1 MSLPGLIYLI
11 CAIYPIF
18 GSGHSLIA
26 MHSILL
32 DEMEKQKIA
41 DCIALLEKE
50 YGIPRPDEE
59 EPVDLLVKTILS
71 QNTSDANSLP
81 AFARLK
87 RAFPDYE
94 SLLRAT
100 DEAVSQSIRRGGLAE
115 IKAKR
120 IKAALERIKE
130 EQGEISLAALAGMKK
145 EQAMDYLLRLPG
157 VGPKTASIV
166 LLFAFGMPFLPV
178 DTHVFR
184 LSQRLGLVEEKA
196 NPEKAQKMLE
206 RIVPPDKYVSF
217 HLNLIQH
224 GRQVCHARGPR
235 HEKCCLHGCCDYMR
249 GKRLK

>member
-1 MSLPGLIYLI
+1 
-11 CAIYPIF
+11 
-18 GSGHSLIA
+18 
-26 MHSILL
+26 MHSILQ
-32 DEMEKQKIA
+32 DEMEKQKVA

-81 AFARLK
+81 AFAQLK
-87 RAFPDYE
+87 SAFPDYE
-94 SLLRAT
+94 SLLRAS
-100 DEAVSQSIRRGGLAE
+100 DEAVAQSIRRGGLAE

-120 IKAALERIKE
+120 IKAALERIRK
-130 EQGEISLAALAGMKK
+130 EQGEICLASLAGMKK

-184 LSQRLGLVEEKA
+184 LAQRLGLVEEKA
-196 NPEKAQKMLE
+196 NPEKAQKKLE
-206 RIVPPDKYVSF
+206 RMVPSDKYISF
-217 HLNLIQH
+217 HLNLIRH

-235 HEKCCLHGCCDYMR
+235 HEKCCLQDCCAYVQ
-249 GKRLK
+249 GQKT

>member
-1 MSLPGLIYLI
+1 
-11 CAIYPIF
+11 
-18 GSGHSLIA
+18 

-50 YGIPRPDEE
+50 YGIPRSDEE
-59 EPVDLLVKTILS
+59 DPVDLLVKTILS
-71 QNTSDANSLP
+71 QNTSDSNSLP

-87 RAFPDYE
+87 SAFPDYE
-94 SLLRAT
+94 SLLRT
-100 DEAVSQSIRRGGLAE
+100 PDEAVAESIRRGGLAE

-120 IKAALERIKE
+120 IKAALERIRK
-130 EQGEISLAALAGMKK
+130 EQGEICLASLAGMKK

-184 LSQRLGLVEEKA
+184 LSRRLGLVEEKA
-196 NPEKAQKMLE
+196 NP
-206 RIVPPDKYVSF
+206 
-217 HLNLIQH
+217 
-224 GRQVCHARGPR
+224 G
-235 HEKCCLHGCCDYMR
+235 
-249 GKRLK
+249 

>member
-1 MSLPGLIYLI
+1 M
-11 CAIYPIF
+11 
-18 GSGHSLIA
+18 
-26 MHSILL
+26 
-32 DEMEKQKIA
+32 A

-59 EPVDLLVKTILS
+59 DPVDLLVKTILS

-81 AFARLK
+81 AFAQLK
-87 RAFPDYE
+87 SAFPDYE
-94 SLLRAT
+94 SLLRAP
-100 DEAVSQSIRRGGLAE
+100 DEAVAQSIRRGGLAE

-130 EQGEISLAALAGMKK
+130 EQGEICLASLAGMKK
-145 EQAMDYLLRLPG
+145 ELAMDYLLRLPG

-184 LSQRLGLVEEKA
+184 LAQRLGLLEEKT

-206 RIVPPDKYVSF
+206 RIVPPNKYISF
-217 HLNLIQH
+217 HLNLIRH

-235 HEKCCLHGCCDYMR
+235 HEKCCLQGCCDYVR

>member
-26 MHSILL
+26 MHSTLL

-81 AFARLK
+81 AFAQLK
-87 RAFPDYE
+87 SAFPDYE
-94 SLLRAT
+94 SLLRAP
-100 DEAVSQSIRRGGLAE
+100 DEAVAESIRRGGLAE

-120 IKAALERIKE
+120 IKAALKKIKE
-130 EQGEISLAALAGMKK
+130 EQGEICLAALAGMNK
-145 EQAMDYLLRLPG
+145 EEAMEYLLRLPG

-166 LLFAFGMPFLPV
+166 LLFSFGMPFLPV

-217 HLNLIQH
+217 HLNLICH
-224 GRQVCHARGPR
+224 GRQVCHARGPS
-235 HEKCCLHGCCDYMR
+235 HDKCCLQGCCDYVR

>member
-1 MSLPGLIYLI
+1 
-11 CAIYPIF
+11 
-18 GSGHSLIA
+18 
-26 MHSILL
+26 MHSILQ
-32 DEMEKQKIA
+32 DEMEKQKVA

-71 QNTSDANSLP
+71 QNTSDSNSLP
-81 AFARLK
+81 AFAQLK
-87 RAFPDYE
+87 SAFPDYE
-94 SLLRAT
+94 SLLRAS
-100 DEAVSQSIRRGGLAE
+100 DEAVAQSIRRGGLAE

-120 IKAALERIKE
+120 IKAVLERIRK
-130 EQGEISLAALAGMKK
+130 EQGEICLASLAGMKK

-184 LSQRLGLVEEKA
+184 LAQRLGLVEEKA
-196 NPEKAQKMLE
+196 NPEKAQKKLE
-206 RIVPPDKYVSF
+206 RMVPSDKYISF
-217 HLNLIQH
+217 HLNLIRH

-235 HEKCCLHGCCDYMR
+235 HEKCCLQDCCAYVQ
-249 GKRLK
+249 GQKT

>member
-1 MSLPGLIYLI
+1 
-11 CAIYPIF
+11 
-18 GSGHSLIA
+18 
-26 MHSILL
+26 MHSILQ
-32 DEMEKQKIA
+32 DEMEKQKVA

-71 QNTSDANSLP
+71 QNTSDSNSLP
-81 AFARLK
+81 AFAQLK
-87 RAFPDYE
+87 SAFPDYE
-94 SLLRAT
+94 SLLRAS
-100 DEAVSQSIRRGGLAE
+100 DEAVAQSIRRGGLAE

-120 IKAALERIKE
+120 IKAALERIRK
-130 EQGEISLAALAGMKK
+130 EQGEICLASLAGMKK

-184 LSQRLGLVEEKA
+184 LAQRLGLVEEKA
-196 NPEKAQKMLE
+196 NPEKAQKKLE
-206 RIVPPDKYVSF
+206 RMVPSDKYISF
-217 HLNLIQH
+217 HLNLIRH

-235 HEKCCLHGCCDYMR
+235 HEKCCLQDCCAYVQ
-249 GKRLK
+249 GQKT

>member
-1 MSLPGLIYLI
+1 MSLPSLIYLI

-26 MHSILL
+26 MHSILQ
-32 DEMEKQKIA
+32 DEMEKQKVA

-71 QNTSDANSLP
+71 QNTSDSNSLP
-81 AFARLK
+81 AFAQLK
-87 RAFPDYE
+87 SAFPDYE
-94 SLLRAT
+94 SLLRAS
-100 DEAVSQSIRRGGLAE
+100 DEAVAQSIRRGGLAE

-120 IKAALERIKE
+120 IKAALERIRK
-130 EQGEISLAALAGMKK
+130 EQGEICLASLAGMKK

-184 LSQRLGLVEEKA
+184 LAQRLGLVEEKA
-196 NPEKAQKMLE
+196 NPEKAQKKLE
-206 RIVPPDKYVSF
+206 RMVPSDKYISF
-217 HLNLIQH
+217 HLNLIRH

-235 HEKCCLHGCCDYMR
+235 HEKCCLQDCCAYVQ
-249 GKRLK
+249 GQKT

>member
-1 MSLPGLIYLI
+1 
-11 CAIYPIF
+11 
-18 GSGHSLIA
+18 
-26 MHSILL
+26 
-32 DEMEKQKIA
+32 MEKQKVA

-81 AFARLK
+81 AFAQLK
-87 RAFPDYE
+87 SAFPDYE
-94 SLLRAT
+94 SLLRAP
-100 DEAVSQSIRRGGLAE
+100 DEAVAQSIRRGGLAE

-130 EQGEISLAALAGMKK
+130 EQGEICLASLAGMKK
-145 EQAMDYLLRLPG
+145 EQAMDYLLCLPG

-184 LSQRLGLVEEKA
+184 LAQRLGLLEEKT

-206 RIVPPDKYVSF
+206 RIVPPNKYISF

-235 HEKCCLHGCCDYMR
+235 HDKCCLQGCCDYVR

>member
-1 MSLPGLIYLI
+1 
-11 CAIYPIF
+11 
-18 GSGHSLIA
+18 
-26 MHSILL
+26 MHSTLL

-94 SLLRAT
+94 SLLRAP
-100 DEAVSQSIRRGGLAE
+100 DEAVAESIRRGGLAE

-120 IKAALERIKE
+120 IKAALKKIKE
-130 EQGEISLAALAGMKK
+130 EQGEICLAALAGMNK
-145 EQAMDYLLRLPG
+145 EEAMEYLLRLPG

-166 LLFAFGMPFLPV
+166 LLFSFGMPFLPV

-217 HLNLIQH
+217 HLNLICH
-224 GRQVCHARGPR
+224 GRQVCHARGPS
-235 HEKCCLHGCCDYMR
+235 HDKCCLQGCCDYVR

>member
-1 MSLPGLIYLI
+1 
-11 CAIYPIF
+11 
-18 GSGHSLIA
+18 

-120 IKAALERIKE
+120 IKAALKRIKE
-130 EQGEISLAALAGMKK
+130 EQGEISLAALAGMNN

-184 LSQRLGLVEEKA
+184 LSRRLGLVEEKA

-217 HLNLIQH
+217 HLNLICH
-224 GRQVCHARGPR
+224 GRQVCHARGPS
-235 HEKCCLHGCCDYMR
+235 HEKCCLQGCCDYVR

>member
-1 MSLPGLIYLI
+1 MSLPSLIYLI

-26 MHSILL
+26 IHSILQ
-32 DEMEKQKIA
+32 DEMEKQKVA

-71 QNTSDANSLP
+71 QNTSDSNSLP
-81 AFARLK
+81 AFAQLK
-87 RAFPDYE
+87 SAFPDYE
-94 SLLRAT
+94 SLLRAS
-100 DEAVSQSIRRGGLAE
+100 DEAVAQSIRRGGLAE

-120 IKAALERIKE
+120 IKAALERIRK
-130 EQGEISLAALAGMKK
+130 EQGEICLASLAGMKK

-184 LSQRLGLVEEKA
+184 LAQRLGLVEEKA
-196 NPEKAQKMLE
+196 NPEKAQKKLE
-206 RIVPPDKYVSF
+206 RMVPSDKYISF
-217 HLNLIQH
+217 HLNLIRH

-235 HEKCCLHGCCDYMR
+235 HEKCCLQDCCAYVQ
-249 GKRLK
+249 GQKT

>member
-1 MSLPGLIYLI
+1 LSLPSLIYLI

-26 MHSILL
+26 MHSILQ
-32 DEMEKQKIA
+32 DEMEKQKVA

-71 QNTSDANSLP
+71 QNTSDSNSLP
-81 AFARLK
+81 AFAQLK
-87 RAFPDYE
+87 SAFPDYE
-94 SLLRAT
+94 SLLRAS
-100 DEAVSQSIRRGGLAE
+100 DEAVAQSIRRGGLAE

-120 IKAALERIKE
+120 IKAVLERIRK
-130 EQGEISLAALAGMKK
+130 EQGEICLASLAGMKK

-184 LSQRLGLVEEKA
+184 LAQRLGLVEEKA
-196 NPEKAQKMLE
+196 NPEKAQKKLE
-206 RIVPPDKYVSF
+206 RMVPSDKYISF
-217 HLNLIQH
+217 HLNLIRH

-235 HEKCCLHGCCDYMR
+235 HEKCCLQDCCAYVQ
-249 GKRLK
+249 GQKT

>member
-1 MSLPGLIYLI
+1 MSLPSLIYLI

-18 GSGHSLIA
+18 SSGHSLIA
-26 MHSILL
+26 MHSILQ
-32 DEMEKQKIA
+32 DEMEKQKVA

-71 QNTSDANSLP
+71 QNTSDSNSLP
-81 AFARLK
+81 AFAQLK
-87 RAFPDYE
+87 SAFPDYE
-94 SLLRAT
+94 SLLRAS
-100 DEAVSQSIRRGGLAE
+100 DEAVAQSIRRGGLAE

-120 IKAALERIKE
+120 IKAVLERIRK
-130 EQGEISLAALAGMKK
+130 EQGEICLASLAGMKK

-184 LSQRLGLVEEKA
+184 LAQRLGLVEEKA
-196 NPEKAQKMLE
+196 NPEKAQKKLE
-206 RIVPPDKYVSF
+206 RMVPSDKYISF
-217 HLNLIQH
+217 HLNLIRH

-235 HEKCCLHGCCDYMR
+235 HEKCCLQDCCAYVQ
-249 GKRLK
+249 GQKT

>member
-1 MSLPGLIYLI
+1 MSLPSLIYLI

-26 MHSILL
+26 MHSILQ
-32 DEMEKQKIA
+32 DEMEKQKVA

-71 QNTSDANSLP
+71 QNTSDSNSLP
-81 AFARLK
+81 AFAQLK
-87 RAFPDYE
+87 SAFPDYE
-94 SLLRAT
+94 SLLRAS
-100 DEAVSQSIRRGGLAE
+100 DEAVAQSIRRGGLAE

-120 IKAALERIKE
+120 IKAVLERIRK
-130 EQGEISLAALAGMKK
+130 EQGEICLASLAGMKK

-184 LSQRLGLVEEKA
+184 LAQRLGLVEEKA
-196 NPEKAQKMLE
+196 NPEKAQKKLE
-206 RIVPPDKYVSF
+206 RMVPSDKYISF
-217 HLNLIQH
+217 HLNLIRH

-235 HEKCCLHGCCDYMR
+235 HEKCCLQDCCAYVQ
-249 GKRLK
+249 GQKT

>member
-26 MHSILL
+26 MHSTLL

-87 RAFPDYE
+87 RVFSDYE
-94 SLLRAT
+94 SLLRAP
-100 DEAVSQSIRRGGLAE
+100 DEAVAESIRRGGLAE

-120 IKAALERIKE
+120 IKAALKKIKE
-130 EQGEISLAALAGMKK
+130 EQGEISLAALADMKK

-166 LLFAFGMPFLPV
+166 LLFSFGMPFLPV

-217 HLNLIQH
+217 HLNLICH
-224 GRQVCHARGPR
+224 GRQVCHARGPS
-235 HEKCCLHGCCDYMR
+235 HDKCCLQGCCDYVR

>member
-1 MSLPGLIYLI
+1 
-11 CAIYPIF
+11 
-18 GSGHSLIA
+18 
-26 MHSILL
+26 
-32 DEMEKQKIA
+32 MEKQKVA

-71 QNTSDANSLP
+71 QNTSDSNSLP
-81 AFARLK
+81 AFAQLK
-87 RAFPDYE
+87 SAFPDYE
-94 SLLRAT
+94 SLLRAS
-100 DEAVSQSIRRGGLAE
+100 DEAVAQSIRRGGLAE

-120 IKAALERIKE
+120 IKAVLERIRK
-130 EQGEISLAALAGMKK
+130 EQGEICLASLAGMKK

-184 LSQRLGLVEEKA
+184 LAQRLGLVEEKA
-196 NPEKAQKMLE
+196 NPEKAQKKLE
-206 RIVPPDKYVSF
+206 RMVPSDKYISF
-217 HLNLIQH
+217 HLNLIRH

-235 HEKCCLHGCCDYMR
+235 HEKCCLQDCCAYVQ
-249 GKRLK
+249 GQKT

>member
-1 MSLPGLIYLI
+1 MSLPGHGGI
-11 CAIYPIF
+11 IF
-18 GSGHSLIA
+18 AYSDHSLIA
-26 MHSILL
+26 MHSIVQ
-32 DEMEKQKIA
+32 DRMERQKVA
-41 DCIALLEKE
+41 ECIALLEKE

-59 EPVDLLVKTILS
+59 DPVDLLIKTILS

-81 AFARLK
+81 AFAQLK
-87 RAFPDYE
+87 SAFPDYE
-94 SLLRAT
+94 SLLRAP
-100 DEAVSQSIRRGGLAE
+100 DEDVAQSIRRGGLAE
-115 IKAKR
+115 IKTRR
-120 IKAALERIKE
+120 IKAALKRIKE
-130 EQGEISLAALAGMKK
+130 EQGEICLASLAGMKK
-145 EQAMDYLLRLPG
+145 EQAMDYLLQLPG

-206 RIVPPDKYVSF
+206 RIIPPNKYISI

-235 HEKCCLHGCCDYMR
+235 HERCCLQGCCDYMR